1 MITLIISNL
10 CYLKLDY
17 PKILIIQTWSHILR
31 IFVIENVGTQTT
43 SFLPT
48 NHGVRV
54 GVRVRGLLISEKIW
68 KTCWKFVLENTI
80 NYKFISLYSKL
91 LRTSQNCTRIE
102 INHCCCQV
110 CWGAPKW
117 AIVHKHKLL
126 FFAVE

>member
-10 CYLKLDY
+10 GYLKLDY
-17 PKILIIQTWSHILR
+17 PYFLIIQTWSHILR
-31 IFVIENVGTQTT
+31 IFIILNVGTQTT

-54 GVRVRGLLISEKIW
+54 GVRVRVRGLLIGEKIW
-68 KTCWKFVLENTI
+68 KTCRKFVLENTI
-80 NYKFISLYSKL
+80 NYKFISLYSEL

-110 CWGAPKW
+110 CWGAPK
-117 AIVHKHKLL
+117 
-126 FFAVE
+126 